1 MLIAPNDKKRTVI
14 AAVRSLPLHALLL
27 ITSLMMSACQHIQL
41 VDSPLPF
48 TTNPQPN
55 QTPTPQV
62 PPTDHDGMTDKS
74 YTPEP
79 TKPFFILENW
89 F

>member
-1 MLIAPNDKKRTVI
+1 MPTPDNKKRTVI
-14 AAVRSLPLHALLL
+14 TAVRSLPLHALLL

-62 PPTDHDGMTDKS
+62 PHGMTDKS